1 MSPWHKVRPRSNA
14 ADASTEMEQ
23 AGGQNYA
30 IYCRYYFIF
39 NGSKPKPLKPEQG
52 QEGSEEDRL
61 AGVLKR
67 LARLLGRAY
76 AREWLARGKGT
87 ATDCETEKEKSRDA

>member
-1 MSPWHKVRPRSNA
+1 MPKWSR
-14 ADASTEMEQ
+14 Q
-23 AGGQNYA
+23 AVN
-30 IYCRYYFIF
+30 IVPFIVDF
-39 NGSKPKPLKPEQG
+39 TLSSMARKPKPPKPEQG

-76 AREWLARGKGT
+76 AREWLAKGNL
-87 ATDCETEKEKSRDA
+87 ATGSGGGLSWGDWGPSRQVR